1 MIKVLLKP
9 IDKVTCL
16 KAVCS
21 ADVKV
26 ARQGLLDNTTL
37 RAVAELFLVMSE
49 EPHVS
54 VHNLLPDMRVYFI

>member
-1 MIKVLLKP
+1 M
-9 IDKVTCL
+9 
-16 KAVCS
+16 CS

-54 VHNLLPDMRVYFI
+54 AHNLLPVYFI